1 MIYTELTNKAMKIA
15 YEAHKDQY
23 DKGGVPYIFHPYHLA
38 EQLEEEF
45 EICVAL
51 LHDVVED
58 TEVTLD
64 DLRVAGFPV
73 EVVEAVKLLTR
84 PDDVDYMDYVTKIK
98 TNPMAKRVKLLD
110 LAHNSDPSRLV
121 KGKAKSESLME
132 RYKKAREILAEE

>member
-38 EQLEEEF
+38 EQLDEEC

-58 TEVTLD
+58 TDVTLD
-64 DLRVAGFPV
+64 DLREAGFPV

-84 PDDVDYMDYVTKIK
+84 SKDVDYMDYVRRIK
-98 TNPMAKRVKLLD
+98 TNPIAKRVKLLD

-121 KGKAKSESLME
+121 GGKAKSESLME
-132 RYKKAREILAEE
+132 RYKKAREILTEE

>member
-1 MIYTELTNKAMKIA
+1 MLYTELTNKAMKIA

-38 EQLEEEF
+38 EQLDEEH

-58 TEVTLD
+58 TELTLD
-64 DLRVAGFPV
+64 DIKAAGFP
-73 EVVEAVKLLTR
+73 EDVVEAVLLLTR
-84 PDDVDYMDYVTKIK
+84 TKDVDYMDYVRKIK
-98 TNPMAKRVKLLD
+98 TNAIAKKVKLLD

-121 KGKAKSESLME
+121 KGKPKSESLME
-132 RYKKAREILAEE
+132 KYAKAKAILLEE